1 VNIGINP
8 KNEKKNGSSFIIVIF
23 PNLLF
28 FIVLGIIIFLFFL
41 FDLPWILFSGNDVT
55 YPWRLI
61 ELIIGSL
68 LMIGGLYFF
77 TWGLTTITRERASG
91 KEIGHS
97 DENSTLISDGAF
109 ALCRHPITLGFIFL
123 MPGIS
128 FIFDF
133 IPLMLM
139 TPFYTPLLISLL
151 FYEEKELIQRFGE
164 RYKNYKDNVPLLIPR
179 IKKSNS
185 L

>member
-1 VNIGINP
+1 VNIVSTL
-8 KNEKKNGSSFIIVIF
+8 KKEIKKGSSFIIVIL

-28 FIVLGIIIFLFFL
+28 FIVLGIILFLFFL
-41 FDLPWILFSGNDVT
+41 FELPWILLPGNDVL

-61 ELIIGSL
+61 ELIAGTL
-68 LMIGGLYFF
+68 LLIVGLYFF
-77 TWGLTTITRERASG
+77 TWGLTTISRKRASG
-91 KEIGHS
+91 KEIGKS
-97 DENSTLISDGAF
+97 IDKSTLISDGAF
-109 ALCRHPITLGFIFL
+109 AICRHPITLGFIFL

-164 RYKNYKDNVPLLIPR
+164 GYRNYKGKVPLLIPR
-179 IKKSNS
+179 IKKSDS

>member
-1 VNIGINP
+1 VIISIIS
-8 KNEKKNGSSFIIVIF
+8 KNEKKKRSSFIIVIL

-28 FIVLGIIIFLFFL
+28 FIDLGIIIILFFL
-41 FDLPWILFSGNDVT
+41 FELPWILFSGKDVL
-55 YPWRLI
+55 YPLRLI
-61 ELIIGSL
+61 ELIVGTL
-68 LMIGGLYFF
+68 LMIGGFYFF

-91 KEIGHS
+91 KEINQS
-97 DENSTLISDGAF
+97 IDNSTLISDGAF

-139 TPFYTPLLISLL
+139 TPFYTPLLIFLL
-151 FYEEKELIQRFGE
+151 FYEEKELIQRFGAS
-164 RYKNYKDNVPLLIPR
+164 YKNYQDSVPLLIPR